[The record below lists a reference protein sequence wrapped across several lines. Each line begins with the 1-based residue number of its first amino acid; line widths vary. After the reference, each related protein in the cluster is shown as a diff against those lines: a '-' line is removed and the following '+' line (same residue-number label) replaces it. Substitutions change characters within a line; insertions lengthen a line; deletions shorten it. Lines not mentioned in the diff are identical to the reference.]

1 MDPTHNSPRLARLS
15 LRDYELPPGLAARLH
30 SPALLVFDD
39 KVRANVQQMLRYLEG
54 RADRWRPHLKTTKT
68 PEVWRELVLAGVRNF
83 KCATTKEAAVLAAL
97 LDEMSIDDADLLVAY
112 PLLSPNLDKVARLA
126 QRYPNLR
133 LSILSEDPAHAGS
146 LPVNLGVFVD
156 INPEMNRTGVP
167 MKDTA
172 AIAAVAR
179 AAKGRLR
186 GLHFYDGHVREPGA
200 EARQSHAWR
209 LYQGLL
215 EIVNAL
221 QLAGLD
227 LGELITSGT
236 SAFPYALA
244 FPGFANLSGLLH
256 RVSPGTVVFHDGF
269 SDDLLEDVSLSPA
282 ALLFTRVVS
291 QPAADIVTCDAGSK
305 SLAAEAGD
313 PAAFVLGRPQLLA
326 QKPSEEHLPLRVLA
340 GQVPARGTELLLIP
354 RHVCPT
360 VNLADELVLVSGSE
374 EWQTVAVRA
383 RGHDLIADS
392 SGPDQ

>member
-1 MDPTHNSPRLARLS
+1 MDATHNSPRLARLS
-15 LRDYELPPGLAARLH
+15 LRDYELPSGLAARLH
-30 SPALLVFDD
+30 SPALLVFED
-39 KVRANVQQMLRYLEG
+39 KVRANVQQMLRYLDG

-97 LDEMSIDDADLLVAY
+97 LDEMSIEDADLLVAY
-112 PLLSPNLDKVARLA
+112 PLLSPNLDKVAQLA
-126 QRYPNLR
+126 HRYPRLR

-146 LPVNLGVFVD
+146 LPANLGVFVD

-167 MKDTA
+167 MADTA
-172 AIAAVAR
+172 AITAVAR
-179 AAKGRLR
+179 AAQGRLR
-186 GLHFYDGHVREPGA
+186 GLHFYDGHVRESGA

-209 LYQGLL
+209 LYAGLL
-215 EIVNAL
+215 EIVKTL

-227 LGELITSGT
+227 LEELITSGT
-236 SAFPYALA
+236 PAFPYALS
-244 FPGFANLSGLLH
+244 FPGFTNLTGLLH

-313 PAAFVLGRPQLLA
+313 PAAFVLGHPQLLA
-326 QKPSEEHLPLRVLA
+326 QKPSEEHLPLRVLEGPA
-340 GQVPARGTELLLIP
+340 PARGTELLLIP

-360 VNLADELVLVSGSE
+360 VNLADELLLLSGSE
-374 EWQTVAVRA
+374 QWQTVAVSA

-392 SGPDQ
+392 SGLDQ